1 MFKEMEKTELMETNA
16 GVPWIPLIIIG
27 ILVSGSLSSCSNSCD
42 E

>member
-1 MFKEMEKTELMETNA
+1 MFNEMCNEELLETNG

-27 ILVSGSLSSCSNSCD
+27 VLVSGSLASCSNSCD